1 MYISQGIYAVEYILQ
16 PEALNLI
23 ESVIALIAFLIL
35 SPVVRAMADRQ
46 ITVRSKKIATFGYS
60 EEVRLQREAEF
71 ASAMEK
77 IKTPKALILIM
88 LVLAIPGAL
97 IFLTNNPIEVKIEY
111 SLYLLLIINIAVV
124 DQLVKRIPNELLL
137 SLLIVR
143 TASIIYAIINGGSIK
158 NLIVSSIVGF
168 ALALIIFDI
177 PSVFHVYIGAGDV
190 KFCAVIGYCFGF
202 LGFIEASFAMGVAML
217 ILLIYLK
224 ATKKGSIKS
233 KIALGPYL
241 ALGVVVHMLTS
252 FTSLLTR

>member
-88 LVLAIPGAL
+88 LALAIPGAL

-124 DQLVKRIPNELLL
+124 DQL
-137 SLLIVR
+137 
-143 TASIIYAIINGGSIK
+143 
-158 NLIVSSIVGF
+158 
-168 ALALIIFDI
+168 
-177 PSVFHVYIGAGDV
+177 
-190 KFCAVIGYCFGF
+190 
-202 LGFIEASFAMGVAML
+202 
-217 ILLIYLK
+217 
-224 ATKKGSIKS
+224 
-233 KIALGPYL
+233 
-241 ALGVVVHMLTS
+241 
-252 FTSLLTR
+252 